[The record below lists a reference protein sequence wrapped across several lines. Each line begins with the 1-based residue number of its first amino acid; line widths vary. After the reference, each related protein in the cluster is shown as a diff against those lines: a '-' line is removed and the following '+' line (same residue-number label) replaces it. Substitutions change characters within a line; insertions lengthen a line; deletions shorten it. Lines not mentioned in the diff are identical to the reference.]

1 MNCFTRF
8 LFKESFSYAQFQ
20 TKDFKIWA
28 VVVAQLTNWSLL
40 TLELGGQQLFTELF
54 LKKSAKPGLFLLIF
68 VLFSSQWQVQ
78 YKFDYKKYRWCA
90 WDSNPGR
97 QMVGADES
105 TELWRHPN
113 LCLFTLTFKR
123 NKNQINRSRMFLRI

>member
-68 VLFSSQWQVQ
+68 VLFSSQ
-78 YKFDYKKYRWCA
+78 
-90 WDSNPGR
+90 
-97 QMVGADES
+97 
-105 TELWRHPN
+105 
-113 LCLFTLTFKR
+113 
-123 NKNQINRSRMFLRI
+123 